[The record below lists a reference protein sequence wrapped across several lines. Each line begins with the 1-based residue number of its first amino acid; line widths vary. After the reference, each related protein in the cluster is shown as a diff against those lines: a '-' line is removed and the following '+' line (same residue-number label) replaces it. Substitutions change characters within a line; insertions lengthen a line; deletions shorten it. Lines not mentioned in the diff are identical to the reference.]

1 MIVTK
6 NQPRIVNVRTG
17 ETIPLRESKGMFGHV
32 DLDSDEAGKGRGGF
46 GFCAAEA
53 SCSGDVLV
61 RPMLEAQREKDLG
74 DEREVCALDEDVDVG
89 EEEMECEDEEL
100 ESERA
105 TTVAG
110 PDSQAGENDEN
121 MMKLT
126 RNTGV
131 CALRA

>member
-1 MIVTK
+1 MSG
-6 NQPRIVNVRTG
+6 QVRRFLS
-17 ETIPLRESKGMFGHV
+17 EKSKGMFGHV

-74 DEREVCALDEDVDVG
+74 DEREVCALDEDVEVG

-100 ESERA
+100 ESEK
-105 TTVAG
+105 
-110 PDSQAGENDEN
+110 SNDRLWSGQPSRRE
-121 MMKLT
+121 
-126 RNTGV
+126 R
-131 CALRA
+131 